1 MKIRAGLLSVLLVGL
16 ILSTPNAGAAG
27 ISVDA
32 GLTPAKDR
40 WIVRT
45 MLRGMTRDDD
55 PTAMDRKMEMLVWN
69 NVLAY
74 GLQPN
79 LTLILKQ
86 PVKRREITMAGS
98 SNSNSGI
105 GDLALLAKY
114 RLVRR
119 NTRETTFG
127 LAGTLELSVP
137 TGADEFTSDTWDVQP
152 GVYGSFR
159 RGLWATDFSAA
170 YKLNGFAGER
180 DDDLEIGDELS
191 LDWAAARQFLVGGS
205 ANTTI
210 APVLELSYRN
220 TTANELSGQ
229 SLANSGED
237 VLYLSPGVKYTR
249 SSLILEALVQVPV
262 WQDQNGAQVDRGT
275 GFLLGLRK
283 MF

>member
-1 MKIRAGLLSVLLVGL
+1 MKIRARLFAAALAVAALSA
-16 ILSTPNAGAAG
+16 PEAGAAG

-32 GLTPAKDR
+32 GVTPARDR

-45 MLRGMTRDDD
+45 MLRSMQRDDD
-55 PTAMDRKMEMLVWN
+55 PTGMGRKMEMLVWN

-74 GLQPN
+74 GLRSN

-86 PVKRREITMAGS
+86 PVRRREISMAGS
-98 SNSNSGI
+98 GATDTGV
-105 GDLALLAKY
+105 GDLAVLAKY

-127 LAGTLELSVP
+127 LAATLQLSAP
-137 TGADEFTSDTWDVQP
+137 TGADEFTSDTWDLQP

-159 RGLWATDFSAA
+159 QGLWATDFSAG
-170 YKLNGFAGER
+170 YDLNGFSGER
-180 DDDLEIGDELS
+180 DDGREIGNELA

-205 ANTTI
+205 ADTTL
-210 APVLELSYRN
+210 APVLELSYRKV
-220 TTANELSGQ
+220 AADRLSGRRF
-229 SLANSGED
+229 SNSGEE

-262 WQDQNGAQVDRGT
+262 WQNQNGAQVERGT

>member
-1 MKIRAGLLSVLLVGL
+1 MRIRAGLIPAVLAGL
-16 ILSTPNAGAAG
+16 ILSVPDAGAAG

-40 WIVRT
+40 WIFRT
-45 MLRGMTRDDD
+45 MVRSMPRDDD
-55 PTAMDRKMEMLVWN
+55 PTGMDREMKMLVWN

-74 GLQPN
+74 GLHSN

-86 PVKRREITMAGS
+86 PVRRREMSMADS
-98 SNSNSGI
+98 SSRDTGA

-119 NTRETTFG
+119 NTREITFG
-127 LAGTLELSVP
+127 LAATIQMSVP
-137 TGADEFTSDTWDVQP
+137 TGAEEFTSDTWDVQP

-170 YKLNGFAGER
+170 YKLMGFAGNR
-180 DDDLEIGDELS
+180 DDDREIGNELA
-191 LDWAAARQFLVGGS
+191 LDWAAARQFLVGDS
-205 ANTTI
+205 ADTTL
-210 APVLELSYRN
+210 APVLELSYRD
-220 TTANELSGQ
+220 AAADKLFGER
-229 SLANSGED
+229 LANSGEE

-262 WQDQNGAQVDRGT
+262 WQDQNGTQLERGT
-275 GFLLGLRK
+275 GFLVGLRK

>member
-1 MKIRAGLLSVLLVGL
+1 MRIWAGLLPAVLAGL
-16 ILSTPNAGAAG
+16 ILSVPDAGAAG

-32 GLTPAKDR
+32 GLTPARDR

-45 MLRGMTRDDD
+45 MVRSMPRDDD
-55 PTAMDRKMEMLVWN
+55 PTGMDRKMKMLVWN

-74 GLQPN
+74 GLQSN

-86 PVKRREITMAGS
+86 PVKRREISMAGS
-98 SNSNSGI
+98 SIRDTGA
-105 GDLALLAKY
+105 GDLALMAKY

-127 LAGTLELSVP
+127 LATTLQLSFP
-137 TGADEFTSDTWDVQP
+137 TGAQEFTSDTWDVQP

-159 RGLWATDFSAA
+159 RGLWATDFSTS
-170 YKLNGFAGER
+170 YKLNGFAGNR
-180 DDDLEIGDELS
+180 DDGREIGNELA

-205 ANTTI
+205 ADTTL
-210 APVLELSYRN
+210 APVLELSYRD
-220 TTANELSGQ
+220 AAADQLFGQ
-229 SLANSGED
+229 RFANSGEE

-262 WQDQNGAQVDRGT
+262 WQDQNGAQLERGT